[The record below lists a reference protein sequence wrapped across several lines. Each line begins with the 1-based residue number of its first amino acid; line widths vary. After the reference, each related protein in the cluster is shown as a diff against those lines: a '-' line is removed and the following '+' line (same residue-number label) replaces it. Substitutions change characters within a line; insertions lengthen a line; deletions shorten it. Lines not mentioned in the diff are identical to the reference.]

1 MNKSH
6 NLSAIHI
13 KDINLWAHVG
23 VLESE
28 RIHGQSF
35 LLDIS
40 FWLDLDESSKLDQ
53 LDKSVD
59 YSEAIQAVQKLSLD
73 IKCLTIEYFSGQI
86 LNLLESLYGSIP
98 IKILLKK
105 CNPPIKGF
113 TGSVLIEKKR
123 NFLPLIN

>member
-1 MNKSH
+1 MNQFN

-40 FWLDLDESSKLDQ
+40 FWLDLDDSSKLDQ
-53 LDKSVD
+53 LEKSLD
-59 YSEAIQAVQKLSLD
+59 YSEAIKAVQKLSFE
-73 IKCLTIEYFSGQI
+73 IKCLTIEYFSDQI
-86 LNLLESLYGSIP
+86 LNLLESLYGQVPVYIM
-98 IKILLKK
+98 LKK
-105 CNPPIKGF
+105 CSPPIQGFKGC
-113 TGSVLIEKKR
+113 VLIEKKR
-123 NFLPLIN
+123 NFSDLIN

>member
-1 MNKSH
+1 MSQFH

-53 LDKSVD
+53 LDKSID
-59 YSEAIQAVQKLSLD
+59 YGEVVRAVQTLSFE
-73 IKCLTIEYFSGQI
+73 IKCLTIEYFSDQI
-86 LNLLESLYGSIP
+86 LNLIESRYGPIP
-98 IKILLKK
+98 INILLKK
-105 CNPPIKGF
+105 CSPPIHGF

-123 NFLPLIN
+123 NFLFPIN